1 MHCSRQRRQ
10 EVGGINEQKDDYL
23 RSLSPLCPFPRS
35 IEHIVS
41 GSGSGG
47 IHCTC
52 TIAVSC
58 CFRREE
64 RFQLILSIFVRTII
78 VERYAFSF
86 AFLLKSPPAV
96 CQNIVSFAW
105 RKRERELYWCVCV
118 CGTSFSS
125 FRVLRF
131 FLLSA
136 ISRGLECPKR
146 TRSRSAHDETRD
158 ASACFTTLHPRPF
171 SRLRAHK

>member
-1 MHCSRQRRQ
+1 MSLPFSDDFYLGLPPSPPPPRNFPIFLHREQTVEANGCIVLGNVS
-10 EVGGINEQKDDYL
+10 EGWGEINEQKDDYH

-105 RKRERELYWCVCV
+105 RKRERERALLVCLCVWY
-118 CGTSFSS
+118 
-125 FRVLRF
+125 
-131 FLLSA
+131 
-136 ISRGLECPKR
+136 
-146 TRSRSAHDETRD
+146 
-158 ASACFTTLHPRPF
+158 
-171 SRLRAHK
+171 